1 LRSAKED
8 EVGMGHIFERMVNGM
23 RNEMNTV
30 LWKIERSRDISPE
43 ALNIMIKNGLE
54 SMVSAVELVME

>member
-1 LRSAKED
+1 
-8 EVGMGHIFERMVNGM
+8 MGHIFERMVNGM